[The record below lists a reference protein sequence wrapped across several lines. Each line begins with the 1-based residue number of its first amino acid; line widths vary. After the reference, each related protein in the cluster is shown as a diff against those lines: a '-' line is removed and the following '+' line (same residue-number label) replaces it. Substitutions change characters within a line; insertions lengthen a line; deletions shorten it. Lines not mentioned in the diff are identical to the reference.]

1 LGKKRILLSSGCIE
15 YNLQSRE
22 IAVQRVASMVKTP
35 TAKTA
40 AQVGRTEASNQPYVP
55 RRPGAGLTDQATLGH
70 GFRRGESLAGNTL
83 SDHRTRETVST
94 RIAGSE
100 TAPRMSWQFESI
112 SVLAPNR
119 PPKRPTPAW
128 LIQPKLAV
136 GAVNDPLE
144 HEADRIADAVM
155 GMPVPESSITA
166 GSPQLSR
173 KCAACEQGEKVQ
185 ILRTKPARSA
195 NPVASEAPPIV
206 HEALRIPGQPLDP
219 ATVAFFEPRLGF
231 DLSRVRIHVDA
242 QADKAAA
249 AIRARAYTAGAD
261 VVFARGEFAPA
272 TAEGRRLLA
281 HELTHVAQQAGVPR
295 IDRPRPADPA
305 VEIGTSPASG
315 AVRRQPSNDPNKS
328 PQTVDPSGKLAP
340 GTAAASKAP
349 GVWRIPIQ
357 GLRNDPKAWAVVLIP
372 NVNVPTISDVPVDVL
387 LHFHGYGAGYRMLKS
402 GETDYAGV
410 LKPGQ
415 LRDVDLYEMEQQLLS
430 VAQAGKKYVIAVLP
444 QGSDRSNFGDLSTHS
459 GEYLKE
465 VFARLIADGHLPQ
478 GTPPGNVIVSGHSGG
493 GVAASAT
500 AKDRGAPGGRQDLL
514 LFDAIN
520 FKCVDEVQEERKGE
534 KVVNPDGTPK
544 MICKRC
550 ASNEYKAVS
559 KWVTDRIKY
568 DAKIQISQKNLK
580 DFGTRFRGFT
590 HAKLDAKGDTCSYGY
605 WYALLGA
612 DIDKTITDLGASAD
626 VVAQLHD
633 NFQIKSV
640 TGKHEDVMAH
650 GNLEAAL
657 AD

>member
-1 LGKKRILLSSGCIE
+1 MLPRGAQRIE
-15 YNLQSRE
+15 N
-22 IAVQRVASMVKTP
+22 
-35 TAKTA
+35 
-40 AQVGRTEASNQPYVP
+40 
-55 RRPGAGLTDQATLGH
+55 
-70 GFRRGESLAGNTL
+70 LAGNRL
-83 SDHRTRETVST
+83 ADHWTQETVSVP
-94 RIAGSE
+94 IAGSE
-100 TAPRMSWQFESI
+100 IAPSLSWRFNSI
-112 SVLAPNR
+112 SVFAPNR
-119 PPKRPTPAW
+119 SHTHPTPSR

-136 GAVNDPLE
+136 GPVSDPLE
-144 HEADRIADAVM
+144 HEADRITDAVM
-155 GMPVPESSITA
+155 RMPVPESSITA

-173 KCAACEQGEKVQ
+173 KCAACEQAERAEVVQ
-185 ILRTKPARSA
+185 TKPAGSA
-195 NPVASEAPPIV
+195 SPAVREVPPIV
-206 HEALRIPGQPLDP
+206 HDALRMPGQALDP
-219 ATVAFFEPRLGF
+219 ATRAFFEPRFGF
-231 DLSRVRIHVDA
+231 DFSRVRVHVDA
-242 QADKAAA
+242 QASKAAA
-249 AIRARAYTAGAD
+249 AIRARAYTAGTD

-272 TAEGRRLLA
+272 TEQGRRLLA
-281 HELTHVAQQAGVPR
+281 HELTHVAQQAGVPK
-295 IDRPRPADPA
+295 IDRARQADLA
-305 VEIGTSPASG
+305 VEIGASPASR

-328 PQTVDPSGKLAP
+328 PQTVDPAGKLSA
-340 GTAAASKAP
+340 GTAPASKAP

-357 GLRNDPKAWAVVLIP
+357 GLRKDPKAWAVVLIP

-387 LHFHGYGAGYRMLKS
+387 LHFHGYGAGYRMLKE
-402 GETDYAGV
+402 GETDYAGA

-444 QGSDRSNFGDLSTHS
+444 QGSDRSNFGDLTSHS

-580 DFGTRFRGFT
+580 EFGTKFRGFT

-605 WYALLGA
+605 WYALLKA
-612 DIDKTITDLGASAD
+612 DIDQTIADLGASAD
-626 VVAQLHD
+626 VASQLHD
-633 NFQIKSV
+633 NFQVKSV

>member
-1 LGKKRILLSSGCIE
+1 MLRRG
-15 YNLQSRE
+15 
-22 IAVQRVASMVKTP
+22 AQRV
-35 TAKTA
+35 
-40 AQVGRTEASNQPYVP
+40 EN
-55 RRPGAGLTDQATLGH
+55 
-70 GFRRGESLAGNTL
+70 LAGNTL
-83 SDHRTRETVST
+83 ADHQTRETVSAW
-94 RIAGSE
+94 IAGSE
-100 TAPRMSWQFESI
+100 IAPAMSWQFNSI
-112 SVLAPNR
+112 SVFAPNL
-119 PPKRPTPAW
+119 PHKLPTPSR

-136 GAVNDPLE
+136 EPVNDPLE

-155 GMPVPESSITA
+155 RMPVPEPSITA

-173 KCAACEQGEKVQ
+173 KCAACEQEEKAEVVQ
-185 ILRTKPARSA
+185 TKPAGSTSPAAR
-195 NPVASEAPPIV
+195 EAPPIV
-206 HEALRIPGQPLDP
+206 HDALRLPGQPLDP
-219 ATVAFFEPRLGF
+219 ATRAFFEPRFGF
-231 DLSRVRIHVDA
+231 DFSRVRVHVDA
-242 QADKAAA
+242 QAGKAAA
-249 AIRARAYTAGAD
+249 AIRARAYTAGTD

-272 TAEGRRLLA
+272 TEQGRRLLA
-281 HELTHVAQQAGVPR
+281 HELTHVAQQAGAPK
-295 IDRPRPADPA
+295 IDWANLA
-305 VEIGTSPASG
+305 VEIGASPASR

-328 PQTVDPSGKLAP
+328 PQTVDPAGKLSA
-340 GTAAASKAP
+340 GTAPASKAP

-357 GLRNDPKAWAVVLIP
+357 GLRKDPKAWAVVLIP
-372 NVNVPTISDVPVDVL
+372 NVQVPTVSDVNVDVL

-430 VAQAGKKYVIAVLP
+430 VAQAGRKYVIAVLP
-444 QGSDRSNFGDLSTHS
+444 QGSDHSNFGDLSSHS

-478 GTPPGNVIVSGHSGG
+478 GTSPGNVIVSGHSGG

-520 FKCVDEVQEERKGE
+520 FKCVEEVQEERKGE

-559 KWVTDRIKY
+559 KWVTNRIKD

-590 HAKLDAKGDTCSYGY
+590 HAKLDANGDTCSYGY
-605 WYALLGA
+605 WYALLKA
-612 DIDKTITDLGASAD
+612 DIDKTIADLGVSAD
-626 VVAQLHD
+626 VAAQLHD
-633 NFQIKSV
+633 NFQVKSV